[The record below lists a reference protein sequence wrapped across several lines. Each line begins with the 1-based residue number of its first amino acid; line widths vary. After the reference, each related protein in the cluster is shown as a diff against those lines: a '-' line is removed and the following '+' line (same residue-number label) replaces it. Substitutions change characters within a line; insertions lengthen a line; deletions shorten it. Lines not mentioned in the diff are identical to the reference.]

1 MNRKSCILWFFILLV
16 YSSCNFSKPEPSIKQ
31 KEFAQ
36 QLLQIPGILQTEWST
51 TTSLRVTVDLDIMGS
66 HPKLKAQQLADE
78 IAAIGHKDT
87 GEGICVNIYYPNLN
101 KLASSCVF

>member
-1 MNRKSCILWFFILLV
+1 MKECSYIIAITLLLF
-16 YSSCNFSKPEPSIKQ
+16 SCNFSKREPSIKQ

-51 TTSLRVTVDLDIMGS
+51 TTSLRVTVDLNMIGS
-66 HPKLKAQQLADE
+66 HSKLKAQQLADE

-87 GEGICVNIYYPNLN
+87 GEEICVNIYYPNLN